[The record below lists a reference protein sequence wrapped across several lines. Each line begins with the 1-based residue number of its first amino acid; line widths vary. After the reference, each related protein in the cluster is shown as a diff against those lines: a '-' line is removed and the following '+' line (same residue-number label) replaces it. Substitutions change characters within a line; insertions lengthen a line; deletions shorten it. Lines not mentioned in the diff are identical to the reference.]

1 MGGLS
6 LLFMAGQQNASKA
19 AATSQTLDLS
29 REKVDMST
37 DTYAYYMYIYM
48 CMYLITLYV
57 PGSTVPVINMHLQQF
72 KTWEKK
78 FKMIKSTTSF
88 LKKYS

>member
-37 DTYAYYMYIYM
+37 DTNAYYMYIYM

-57 PGSTVPVINMHLQQF
+57 PGNTVINMHLQQF
-72 KTWEKK
+72 KT
-78 FKMIKSTTSF
+78 
-88 LKKYS
+88 